1 MPAMIWTGTVTWAHG
16 RAPAPSCT
24 NEEESTRSWHVGG
37 MYTVVRVESVAV
49 EEGEGGEMCIGGN
62 ENVRSVWS
70 HAVEVGS
77 QNGGAGLR
85 DDPTTATEYKTATH
99 THAEKPLTC
108 SSVM

>member
-1 MPAMIWTGTVTWAHG
+1 MGARPRHPAQTKKNPHAVGMLAAV
-16 RAPAPSCT
+16 CT
-24 NEEESTRSWHVGG
+24 RWYVWS
-37 MYTVVRVESVAV
+37 SVAV